1 MLTESDIKKGQVTY
15 IAPLQ
20 PSALA
25 SFRTWGIQ
33 RELIVQDLPRRKN
46 TICFAFAK
54 LRHR

>member
-1 MLTESDIKKGQVTY
+1 MLTERDMKKGQVTY

-54 LRHR
+54 LRHS